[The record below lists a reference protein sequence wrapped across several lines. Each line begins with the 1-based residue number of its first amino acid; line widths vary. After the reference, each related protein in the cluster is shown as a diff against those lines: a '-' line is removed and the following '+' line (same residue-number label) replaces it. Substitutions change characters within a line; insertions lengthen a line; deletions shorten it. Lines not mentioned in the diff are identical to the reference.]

1 MPCPVNLR
9 QKITTGSK
17 ATRGLNAIKRHEAE
31 SAHRTICPSFLTR
44 IISVSPPAQ
53 IITMA
58 DAKVPNPYIKPQSPW
73 DKLNVFRISPENI
86 EMKYVCPKL
95 DKKVSN
101 APAVSHL
108 RLFIMKLYMLT
119 FY

>member
-1 MPCPVNLR
+1 
-9 QKITTGSK
+9 
-17 ATRGLNAIKRHEAE
+17 
-31 SAHRTICPSFLTR
+31 
-44 IISVSPPAQ
+44 
-53 IITMA
+53 
-58 DAKVPNPYIKPQSPW
+58 
-73 DKLNVFRISPENI
+73 
-86 EMKYVCPKL
+86 MKYVCPKL

>member
-1 MPCPVNLR
+1 MKKPILEKVKRIRSCHGIKWQDNYSWIH
-9 QKITTGSK
+9 QKNILDVLKDGS
-17 ATRGLNAIKRHEAE
+17 
-31 SAHRTICPSFLTR
+31 
-44 IISVSPPAQ
+44 
-53 IITMA
+53 
-58 DAKVPNPYIKPQSPW
+58 
-73 DKLNVFRISPENI
+73 
-86 EMKYVCPKL
+86 KL